1 MAFAETFK
9 ALSDPV
15 RRRILELL
23 KNERLSAG
31 EIGSHFDM
39 TGATISYHLGI
50 LKKAGLVLEFREKN
64 FIIMNSTLPSW
75 KKSCSGFQSSKE
87 ALLMWKKYKTTLILT
102 TLISLFPMVIGLLL
116 WNRMPDTIATH
127 FGTNNVPNGWSS
139 KTMAVIGIPLFLAA
153 LQIFTAVLTFSD
165 PKRQNIGPKMIRLV
179 LWIIPI
185 TSLIVCCCIYA
196 NAVGIAVDI
205 GFVSNGIVGLLFI
218 LIGNYMP
225 KCKQNYTTGIKVPWT
240 LHSQENWNRTH
251 RLAGWIWIIGGV
263 AMIVNSFLQL
273 EWILFLTIAALV
285 LIPIGYSFLL
295 FKKGSK
301 PGEFF
306 IRKFNEVSC
315 FKKASVLPF
324 FRVGT
329 EAFLFRDFYIY
340 KEMIPIFI
348 LILLD
353 ADFSMIHQE
362 SVQNASVHRWKHS
375 LRRCRG

>member
-1 MAFAETFK
+1 
-9 ALSDPV
+9 
-15 RRRILELL
+15 
-23 KNERLSAG
+23 
-31 EIGSHFDM
+31 
-39 TGATISYHLGI
+39 
-50 LKKAGLVLEFREKN
+50 
-64 FIIMNSTLPSW
+64 
-75 KKSCSGFQSSKE
+75 
-87 ALLMWKKYKTTLILT
+87 MWKKDKTTLILT

-153 LQIFTAVLTFSD
+153 LQIFTAVLTFSA

-295 FKKGSK
+295 FKKG
-301 PGEFF
+301 
-306 IRKFNEVSC
+306 I
-315 FKKASVLPF
+315 
-324 FRVGT
+324 
-329 EAFLFRDFYIY
+329 
-340 KEMIPIFI
+340 
-348 LILLD
+348 
-353 ADFSMIHQE
+353 
-362 SVQNASVHRWKHS
+362 
-375 LRRCRG
+375 

>member
-1 MAFAETFK
+1 
-9 ALSDPV
+9 
-15 RRRILELL
+15 
-23 KNERLSAG
+23 
-31 EIGSHFDM
+31 
-39 TGATISYHLGI
+39 
-50 LKKAGLVLEFREKN
+50 
-64 FIIMNSTLPSW
+64 
-75 KKSCSGFQSSKE
+75 
-87 ALLMWKKYKTTLILT
+87 MWKKYKTTLILT

-185 TSLIVCCCIYA
+185 TSLIVCCSIYA
-196 NAVGIAVDI
+196 NAAGIAVDI
-205 GFVSNGIVGLLFI
+205 SFVSNGIVGLLFI

-273 EWILFLTIAALV
+273 EWILFLTIAALI

-295 FKKGSK
+295 FQKGIKIQWFFYRKLQRNFLLKKLLFYSIFGKNRS
-301 PGEFF
+301 FF
-306 IRKFNEVSC
+306 
-315 FKKASVLPF
+315 
-324 FRVGT
+324 
-329 EAFLFRDFYIY
+329 DFCIC
-340 KEMIPIFI
+340 KEMLLVFI
-348 LILLD
+348 LVLSD
-353 ADFSMIHQE
+353 ADFSVIHPG
-362 SVQNASVHRWKHS
+362 SVQNGSAHRWKHS
-375 LRRCRG
+375 QRRHQGSWQYFLLSHFRSTRFLLCR

>member
-1 MAFAETFK
+1 
-9 ALSDPV
+9 
-15 RRRILELL
+15 
-23 KNERLSAG
+23 
-31 EIGSHFDM
+31 
-39 TGATISYHLGI
+39 
-50 LKKAGLVLEFREKN
+50 
-64 FIIMNSTLPSW
+64 
-75 KKSCSGFQSSKE
+75 
-87 ALLMWKKYKTTLILT
+87 MWKKYKTTLILT

-225 KCKQNYTTGIKVPWT
+225 KCKQNYTTSIKVPWT

-295 FKKGSK
+295 FQKG
-301 PGEFF
+301 
-306 IRKFNEVSC
+306 I
-315 FKKASVLPF
+315 
-324 FRVGT
+324 
-329 EAFLFRDFYIY
+329 
-340 KEMIPIFI
+340 
-348 LILLD
+348 
-353 ADFSMIHQE
+353 
-362 SVQNASVHRWKHS
+362 
-375 LRRCRG
+375 

>member
-1 MAFAETFK
+1 
-9 ALSDPV
+9 
-15 RRRILELL
+15 
-23 KNERLSAG
+23 
-31 EIGSHFDM
+31 
-39 TGATISYHLGI
+39 
-50 LKKAGLVLEFREKN
+50 
-64 FIIMNSTLPSW
+64 
-75 KKSCSGFQSSKE
+75 
-87 ALLMWKKYKTTLILT
+87 
-102 TLISLFPMVIGLLL
+102 
-116 WNRMPDTIATH
+116 MPDTIATH

-179 LWIIPI
+179 LWIIPV
-185 TSLIVCCCIYA
+185 TSLIVCCSIYA

-295 FKKGSK
+295 FKKG
-301 PGEFF
+301 
-306 IRKFNEVSC
+306 I
-315 FKKASVLPF
+315 
-324 FRVGT
+324 
-329 EAFLFRDFYIY
+329 
-340 KEMIPIFI
+340 
-348 LILLD
+348 
-353 ADFSMIHQE
+353 
-362 SVQNASVHRWKHS
+362 
-375 LRRCRG
+375 